1 MLISASI
8 VTYNSSYEE
17 IRNLIDSL
25 TTSMLNKLYII
36 ENSPVSLLKNHLFH
50 SKIVYIFNPTNPG
63 FGRSHNI
70 ALSESLLQE
79 YDYHFI
85 INPDIHLYP
94 MVISSMV
101 IRMEA
106 DKSIGMMMPRIEF
119 PDGKIQYLPKL
130 LPTPFSL
137 FGRKLKRPKYFND
150 KLVNKYELRFVNEKL
165 SYSCPIISGCFTLL
179 RMSAIKKIG
188 YYDDA
193 YFMYFEDWDLSR
205 RMHRFY
211 KTMYVPDFFVLHEYN
226 SGANKNIKLF
236 FVFLK
241 SLVIYFNKWGWFF
254 DKERVITNKNTL
266 NQFIK

>member
-8 VTYNSSYEE
+8 VTYNTSYED

-25 TTSMLNKLYII
+25 TTSVLKKLYVI

-50 SKIVYIFNPTNPG
+50 SKIVYIFNPSNPG
-63 FGRSHNI
+63 FGKSHNI
-70 ALSESLLQE
+70 ALIKSLYEE

-85 INPDIHLYP
+85 INPDIHLSP
-94 MVISSMV
+94 MVISGMV
-101 IRMEA
+101 LRMEA
-106 DKSIGMMMPRIEF
+106 DKRIGMMMPRIVF

-130 LPTPFSL
+130 LPTPFNL
-137 FGRKLKRPKYFND
+137 IGRKFKRPKYFYN
-150 KLVNKYELRFVNEKL
+150 KLVNRYELRFVNDNL

-179 RMSAIKKIG
+179 RLTAIEKIG

-205 RMHRFY
+205 RMHRLY
-211 KTMYVPDFFVLHEYN
+211 KTIYLPDFLVIHEFN

-236 FVFLK
+236 FAFLK
-241 SLVIYFNKWGWFF
+241 SLIIYFNKWGWFF
-254 DKERVITNKNTL
+254 DKERVIFNKNTL